1 MKNVLGI
8 NTFADARLL
17 TTINRLKW
25 KLNGAF
31 QMLSSSFS
39 NDQTFECVMY

>member
-17 TTINRLKW
+17 NTINRLKW

-31 QMLSSSFS
+31 KLI
-39 NDQTFECVMY
+39 